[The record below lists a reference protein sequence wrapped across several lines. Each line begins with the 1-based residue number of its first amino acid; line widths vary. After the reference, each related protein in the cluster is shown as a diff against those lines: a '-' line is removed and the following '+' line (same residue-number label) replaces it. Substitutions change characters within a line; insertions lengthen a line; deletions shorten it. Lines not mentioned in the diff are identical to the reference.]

1 MKQVNKP
8 ASEQPAMHR
17 RKLLG
22 AAGTTGALVA
32 AGTLLAARQGEPD
45 AVTQAATDA
54 TATKGH
60 GYRLTEHV
68 RRYYQTTKV

>member
-8 ASEQPAMHR
+8 VSEQPAMHR

-32 AGTLLAARQGEPD
+32 AGTLLATRQGEPD
-45 AVTQAATDA
+45 AVAQAG
-54 TATKGH
+54 TAAPAQGD

-68 RRYYQTTKV
+68 LRYYQTTKI